1 MTRSELMVQNLA
13 VNIHELN
20 EGDVL
25 KKVKSFSSHG
35 AGPLWLSGLVYWLS
49 RSACWPDGLMALT
62 GLGSNPGLEESF
74 SARLG

>member
-35 AGPLWLSGLVYWLS
+35 AGPLWLSGLVY
-49 RSACWPDGLMALT
+49 
-62 GLGSNPGLEESF
+62 
-74 SARLG
+74 